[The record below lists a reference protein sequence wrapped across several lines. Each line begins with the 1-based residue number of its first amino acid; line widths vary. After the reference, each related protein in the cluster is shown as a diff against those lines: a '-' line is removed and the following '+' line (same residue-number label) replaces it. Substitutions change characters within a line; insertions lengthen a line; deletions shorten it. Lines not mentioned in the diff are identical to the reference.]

1 MLRPALA
8 AVLLLLARG
17 PDAAAAQPKVFN
29 VRDYGARG
37 DGRTL
42 DTAAINRAVEACAAA
57 GGGRVALPPGRY
69 LSGTV
74 HLASDLELEL
84 DAGATLLGSPDLAH
98 YRNFNPPAMMPE
110 SKWTAW
116 HRALL
121 LGDGAKNVRISG
133 RGTIDGNR
141 VFDPHGEEHMR
152 GPHTIVLGHCHD
164 VTIRDVT
171 IRDSANYAIYFEL
184 TDRVEIRNVKITGG
198 WDGVHFRGCREQ
210 PCRDVTIADC
220 RFATGD
226 DSIAGRYWERV
237 RISNC
242 VLNSSCNCV
251 RLIGPA
257 THLTIEKC
265 RMYGP
270 GEHPY
275 RTSNRRNCL
284 AGLNLQP
291 GSWDGTQ
298 GRLDDVTIEDINM
311 QNVATPFHFVLKPGN
326 TAGRISVSRVKAT
339 GVYFAA
345 ASVESWAETPWED
358 VTFRD
363 LEIEFAGGGK
373 REEARQP
380 VRAPGNDCRP
390 LPAWG
395 FYLHNVKNLTLERVR
410 LSCLKDDLRPVLMA
424 DRVERLVL
432 SDVPL
437 PQVPGAEPPL
447 VLNGVKHLDRRGGP
461 GPAGKP

>member
-1 MLRPALA
+1 MLHPALA
-8 AVLLLLARG
+8 AVLLLVARG
-17 PDAAAAQPKVFN
+17 PDALAAEAKAFN

-57 GGGRVALPPGRY
+57 GGGRVVLPPGRY

-74 HLASDLELEL
+74 KLASDLDFVL
-84 DAGATLLGSPDLAH
+84 DAGATLVGSPELAD
-98 YRNFNPPAMMPE
+98 YK
-110 SKWTAW
+110 SKSSAW
-116 HRALL
+116 HRALVL
-121 LGDGAKNVRISG
+121 ADGAKKVRISG
-133 RGTIDGNR
+133 QGTIDGNR

-152 GPHTIVLGHCHD
+152 GPHTIVLGHC
-164 VTIRDVT
+164 RDVT
-171 IRDSANYAIYFEL
+171 IRDLTIRDSGNYAIFFEL
-184 TDRVEIRNVKITGG
+184 TDCVQIRNVKINGG
-198 WDGVHFRGCREQ
+198 WDGVHFRGSRDE

-237 RISNC
+237 RVSNC

-257 THLTIEKC
+257 THLSIEKC

-270 GEHPY
+270 GEHPH

-298 GRLDDVTIEDINM
+298 GRLDNVTIDDVNM

-339 GVYFAA
+339 GVYFTA

-363 LEIEFAGGGK
+363 VEIEFAGGGK
-373 REEARQP
+373 REDARRP

-395 FYLHNVKNLTLERVR
+395 FYLHNVQNLTLERVR

-424 DRVERLVL
+424 DRVERLAL
-432 SDVPL
+432 RDVPL
-437 PQVPGAEPPL
+437 PQAAGAEPPL
-447 VLNGVKHLDRRGGP
+447 VLNDVKFVDRPDGP
-461 GPAGKP
+461 RPAGKTQP

>member
-1 MLRPALA
+1 L
-8 AVLLLLARG
+8 VRG
-17 PDAAAAQPKVFN
+17 PDAAAAQPKAFN

-57 GGGRVALPPGRY
+57 GGGRVVLPPGRY

-74 HLASDLELEL
+74 YLKSNVELML
-84 DAGATLLGSPDLAH
+84 DAAATLVGSKDLAD
-98 YRNFNPPAMMPE
+98 YK
-110 SKWTAW
+110 SKQSPW

-121 LGDGAKNVRISG
+121 LGDGAQNVRILG
-133 RGTIDGNR
+133 QGAIDGNR
-141 VFDPHGEEHMR
+141 VFDPHGEEQMR
-152 GPHTIVLGHCHD
+152 GPHTIVLDHC
-164 VTIRDVT
+164 RDVT
-171 IRDSANYAIYFEL
+171 IRDLAIKDSGNYAIFFEL
-184 TDRVEIRNVKITGG
+184 SDRVQIRNVKISGG
-198 WDGVHFRGCREQ
+198 WDGVHFRGSREQ

-237 RISNC
+237 RVSNC
-242 VLNSSCNCV
+242 ALNSSCNCV

-270 GEHPY
+270 GEHPH

-298 GRLDDVTIEDINM
+298 GRLDDVTIDDITM

-326 TAGRISVSRVKAT
+326 TAGRVTVSRVKAT

-363 LEIEFAGGGK
+363 LVIEFAGGGK
-373 REEARQP
+373 RDDARQP

-395 FYLHNVKNLTLERVR
+395 FYLHNVKNLTLDHVR
-410 LSCLKDDLRPVLMA
+410 LSCVKPDLRPVLVA

-437 PQVPGAEPPL
+437 PQAPGAEPPL
-447 VLNGVKHLDRRGGP
+447 VLRDVKHLDRRDGP
-461 GPAGKP
+461 P